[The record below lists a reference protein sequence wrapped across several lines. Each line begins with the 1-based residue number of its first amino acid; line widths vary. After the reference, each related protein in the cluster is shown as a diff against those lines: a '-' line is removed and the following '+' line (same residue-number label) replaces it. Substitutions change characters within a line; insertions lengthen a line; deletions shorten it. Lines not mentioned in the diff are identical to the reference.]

1 VLLDFPNG
9 AYRRD
14 CCARMFAICD
24 YWLND
29 FRDELAQRAGEPGVL
44 HWHPKWPNWSDSTR
58 PKFDQEGR
66 ALESLQQVHMCDVK
80 GPIAD
85 KALFW
90 CGYVNFI
97 RGNFNEAD
105 NFFSQLVEMHPDSP
119 LRPQAM
125 ALAILAKNNATGG
138 PVYDGRKCAEAL
150 QLINVAEGTVPEVA
164 NDPEM
169 TLKLTR
175 AKFAIR
181 SQQAEK
187 DFLMADYYERTGH
200 PGSAV
205 FYYELVRRRYAG
217 TRYADMATERQAYL
231 IQRMKDGHP
240 EPGTDP
246 FAVAKAKFNEL
257 FGQNKPVEDKDPVRD
272 RNIAPAG
279 GPVQPPSI
287 GIGPAPQP

>member
-1 VLLDFPNG
+1 
-9 AYRRD
+9 
-14 CCARMFAICD
+14 
-24 YWLND
+24 
-29 FRDELAQRAGEPGVL
+29 
-44 HWHPKWPNWSDSTR
+44 
-58 PKFDQEGR
+58 
-66 ALESLQQVHMCDVK
+66 
-80 GPIAD
+80 
-85 KALFW
+85 
-90 CGYVNFI
+90 
-97 RGNFNEAD
+97 
-105 NFFSQLVEMHPDSP
+105 MHPDSP

-150 QLINVAEGTVPEVA
+150 ELIHIAEATVPEVA

-169 TLKLTR
+169 TAKLMR

-231 IQRMKDGHP
+231 VERMKDGRP
-240 EPGTDP
+240 APGTDP

-257 FGQNKPVEDKDPVRD
+257 FGHPKPVEDKDPVRD
-272 RNIAPAG
+272 PNIAPAG
-279 GPVQPPSI
+279 GPVPQQGVGASPNPPR
-287 GIGPAPQP
+287 P